1 MLNKKN
7 YLYSVLALTFV
18 FNTDV
23 VAQDESEDNVEEVVT
38 TGTRITSQEF
48 ELNSP
53 VASLG
58 AEEFTLTGTVNAES
72 LLNPA
77 QIIPGND
84 RTSNNPGSGIATV
97 DLRGLGLL
105 EH

>member
-18 FNTDV
+18 FFNTDV
-23 VAQDESEDNVEEVVT
+23 VAQDESEENVEEVVT
-38 TGTRITSQEF
+38 TGTRIQSQEF

-58 AEEFTLTGTVNAES
+58 A
-72 LLNPA
+72 
-77 QIIPGND
+77 
-84 RTSNNPGSGIATV
+84 
-97 DLRGLGLL
+97 
-105 EH
+105 